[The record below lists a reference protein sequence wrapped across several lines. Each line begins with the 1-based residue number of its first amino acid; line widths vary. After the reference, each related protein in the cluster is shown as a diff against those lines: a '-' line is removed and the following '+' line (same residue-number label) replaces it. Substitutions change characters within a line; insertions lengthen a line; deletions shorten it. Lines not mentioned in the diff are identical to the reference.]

1 MNTTQQSRVTQQQ
14 DQVKPSESHSGFHEE
29 EPQKNVAP
37 GIHIHRLAK
46 DATVPMAP
54 SVREELSFRL

>member
-14 DQVKPSESHSGFHEE
+14 DQVKPSESRSGFREE
-29 EPQKNVAP
+29 QKNVSP
-37 GIHIHRLAK
+37 GIHIHRRAK

-54 SVREELSFRL
+54 SAREQLSFRL